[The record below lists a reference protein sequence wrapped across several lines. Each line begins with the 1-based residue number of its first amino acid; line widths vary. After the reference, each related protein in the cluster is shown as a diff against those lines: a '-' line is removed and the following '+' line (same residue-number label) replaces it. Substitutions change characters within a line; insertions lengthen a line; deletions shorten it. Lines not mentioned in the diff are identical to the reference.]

1 MKAKHILWAFL
12 FMLTATFQAQVKFE
26 AKVSKKK
33 LGINERLR
41 VDFEMNEDGDNFA
54 PPLLKVF
61 GWLEGP
67 IRLSVIRGS
76 TANAVF
82 PKPIPFSSHPNPK
95 GILR

>member
-1 MKAKHILWAFL
+1 MKKQTFWAGLSCLRRFK
-12 FMLTATFQAQVKFE
+12 AQVKFE

-61 GWLEGP
+61 GG
-67 IRLSVIRGS
+67 
-76 TANAVF
+76 
-82 PKPIPFSSHPNPK
+82 
-95 GILR
+95 